1 MEDFPHFPK
10 IIAFLEDRSSIWA
23 SIVSLSDKY
32 RQQEEVDIFHEHYQK
47 PPLEPVRPKKAVI
60 DNAYEIFPLFLVDGI
75 CRIKTQLK
83 PQLNSYHPKML
94 D

>member
-23 SIVSLSDKY
+23 SILSLSDKY

-47 PPLEPVRPKKAVI
+47 RPPEPVRPKKTVI
-60 DNAYEIFPLFLVDGI
+60 DNAHEIFPLLLAYNI
-75 CRIKTQLK
+75 CLIQNWLQLK
-83 PQLNSYHPKML
+83 
-94 D
+94 